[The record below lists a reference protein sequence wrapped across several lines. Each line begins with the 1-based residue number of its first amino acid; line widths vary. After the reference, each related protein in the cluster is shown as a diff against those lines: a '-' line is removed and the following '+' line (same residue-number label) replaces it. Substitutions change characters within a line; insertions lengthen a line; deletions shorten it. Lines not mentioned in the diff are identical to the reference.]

1 MSENKMAR
9 PFASHDIPN
18 YWFLGVNGHDHVI
31 EADRLQTKH
40 SNLSPKAY
48 GKSTFTLE
56 RFAFDAT
63 SLKYDLHVNYKSK
76 YLNSVYVSMTY
87 LIICKHF
94 SI

>member
-1 MSENKMAR
+1 MAR
-9 PFASHDIPN
+9 PFASHNIPN
-18 YWFLGVNGHDHVI
+18 YWFLGLKGHEHVI
-31 EADRLQTKH
+31 EADTTLTKH

-63 SLKYDLHVNYKSK
+63 SDLHVNYKSK
-76 YLNSVYVSMTY
+76 YLNSVYVSMNY